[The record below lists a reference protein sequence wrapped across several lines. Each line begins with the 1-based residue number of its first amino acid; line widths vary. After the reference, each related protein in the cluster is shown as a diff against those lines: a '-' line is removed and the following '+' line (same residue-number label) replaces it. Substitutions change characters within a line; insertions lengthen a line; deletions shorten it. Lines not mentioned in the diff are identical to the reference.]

1 VNILKFYK
9 QIAKVDKHTFKNI
22 RQHLRERNV
31 SIRLRSRMPSDVPLT
46 EAKCCGIYYNA
57 SRCLGEYPAITV
69 SEYGTVIRIDSIDP
83 NTFSLFIDPIHFH
96 CLRVFFVESDVTIE
110 IKVSDL
116 PILIKALGKKYKS
129 KTLFIDEK
137 RHSVIHHIIKHLYT
151 IWYINFNLRK

>member
-1 VNILKFYK
+1 
-9 QIAKVDKHTFKNI
+9 
-22 RQHLRERNV
+22 
-31 SIRLRSRMPSDVPLT
+31 MPSDVPLT

-83 NTFSLFIDPIHFH
+83 VIRISIDPNTFSLSTFF
-96 CLRVFFVESDVTIE
+96 LRRVGCDNCYE